1 MMIMSEWVWG
11 VSISLILC
19 ITVLGMIISW
29 FLLNKKVQVLEK
41 KNTAIERVLKQSRQQ
56 NEALYKQQQ
65 TFQLTFQEMH
75 HHLTVFMEEQ
85 EHLSLQQQDI
95 IKQGG
100 DNKLYQRASKMV
112 ALGADVSELMSECDM
127 PKAEAELFVSLQKK
141 IYYQFQK

>member
-65 TFQLTFQEMH
+65 TFQLTF
-75 HHLTVFMEEQ
+75 
-85 EHLSLQQQDI
+85 
-95 IKQGG
+95 
-100 DNKLYQRASKMV
+100 
-112 ALGADVSELMSECDM
+112 
-127 PKAEAELFVSLQKK
+127 
-141 IYYQFQK
+141 